1 MKKIFGII
9 CICVLCSTTFSAT
22 RQEKAALKKAEMYSN
37 VMKMSKKAIYEQL
50 VSEYGEAFDEASAK
64 YAIDNLKSDWN
75 KNALEK
81 AKVYQESMNMSK
93 KAIYE
98 QLISEYGEQFT
109 KEQAKYA
116 IDNLPE

>member
-1 MKKIFGII
+1 MKKIFGVI

-22 RQEKAALKKAEMYSN
+22 RQEKAALKKAEMYS
-37 VMKMSKKAIYEQL
+37 
-50 VSEYGEAFDEASAK
+50 
-64 YAIDNLKSDWN
+64 
-75 KNALEK
+75 
-81 AKVYQESMNMSK
+81 KVMNMSK

-98 QLISEYGEQFT
+98 QLVSEYGEQFT